1 MKKFAVSSALSA
13 LLVVPGLALE
23 IYSNDDTKVDVYGSI
38 RGYVGTGQPL
48 SNMNTG
54 AYRQSFI
61 LGIQDNSQ
69 FGVNVKSG
77 KFKAKIELGVSEKGI
92 SDLGSGTPYRQFWGS
107 YDTGFGEVL
116 LGKTDSPIINTGFTS
131 NWLNTENGSL
141 GFGAVGTGH
150 RRLQI
155 QYNIAGFSIAAI
167 NPLHG
172 SLASNGNNLGAKYT
186 NSVINYGNQQSPKF
200 ALAYT
205 MKGSDGK
212 PLFKIAGSYLR
223 YSNFAKNNL
232 QADGTLY
239 TGAANTNNV
248 SNTPVKDA
256 WLVWAGVKPT
266 FGSSYVS
273 FLANYGVNSYLDT
286 LGTGE
291 QSIGVSYGNYKHENV
306 GLSVVGL
313 SGRVAGANLE
323 FGTKLTS
330 DFSFVIGGGYQVATG
345 GTQQTRVTG
354 VFKDKGE
361 SFVSTTAYVLLPYS
375 VSANLQVVPTVAYYD
390 SHRKRNGELFKQ
402 GRKYSDSIVAAV
414 RVKWDF

>member
-48 SNMNTG
+48 SNMPVGN
-54 AYRQSFI
+54 YRQSFI

-77 KFKAKIELGVSEKGI
+77 KFKAKIELGVSEPGI
-92 SDLGSGTPYRQFWGS
+92 SGLGSGTPYRQFWGS
-107 YDTGFGEVL
+107 YDTGYGEVL

-155 QYNIAGFSIAAI
+155 QYNIAGLSIAAI
-167 NPLHG
+167 NPLAG
-172 SLASNGNNLGAKYT
+172 SLASDPNTLGAGPAVS
-186 NSVINYGNQQSPKF
+186 NSHIPITYGNQQTPKF
-200 ALAYT
+200 AIAYT

-212 PLFKIAGSYLR
+212 PLFKIAGSYLNF
-223 YSNFAKNNL
+223 SNYAKGKL
-232 QADGTLY
+232 SIQ
-239 TGAANTNNV
+239 
-248 SNTPVKDA
+248 PKRDA

-273 FLANYGVNSYLDT
+273 FLANYGVNNYLSAT
-286 LGTGE
+286 GGE
-291 QSIGVSYGNYKHENV
+291 QNISTSYGNYKHVNLGHETI
-306 GLSVVGL
+306 GFDS
-313 SGRVAGANLE
+313 RIAGANLE

-345 GTQQTRVTG
+345 GTLQRRT
-354 VFKDKGE
+354 
-361 SFVSTTAYVLLPYS
+361 SFVSSTAYVLLPYS
-375 VSANLQVVPTVAYYD
+375 VSANLQVVPTIAYYD
-390 SHRKRNGELFKQ
+390 SHVKENGKLFKK
-402 GRKYSDSIVAAV
+402 GEKFSDSIVAAV

>member
-48 SNMNTG
+48 SNMTS
-54 AYRQSFI
+54 YRQSFI

-77 KFKAKIELGVSEKGI
+77 KFKAKIELGVSEPGI
-92 SDLGSGTPYRQFWGS
+92 SGLGSGTPYRQFWGS
-107 YDTGFGEVL
+107 YDTGVGEVL

-167 NPLHG
+167 NPLAG
-172 SLASNGNNLGAKYT
+172 SLASDSNTLGAGPVADSSGSFT
-186 NSVINYGNQQSPKF
+186 YGNQQTPKF

-212 PLFKIAGSYLR
+212 PLFKIAASYLNF
-223 YSNFAKNNL
+223 SNYAERALKT
-232 QADGTLY
+232 TL
-239 TGAANTNNV
+239 
-248 SNTPVKDA
+248 PKRDA

-273 FLANYGVNSYLDT
+273 FLANYGVNNYLGAT
-286 LGTGE
+286 GGE
-291 QSIGVSYGNYKHENV
+291 QQVGVSYGNYKHANV
-306 GLSVVGL
+306 GETIVGL
-313 SGRVAGANLE
+313 DGRVAGANLE

-345 GTQQTRVTG
+345 GSAQQG
-354 VFKDKGE
+354 A
-361 SFVSTTAYVLLPYS
+361 SFVSSTAYVLLPYS

-390 SHRKRNGELFKQ
+390 SRLKINGELFKK
-402 GRKYSDSIVAAV
+402 GTKHSDSIVAAV